1 MTVLGFEE
9 QQIMERTGHRS
20 STVRT
25 YKRQSAQQLH
35 EVSRALEPPQKSM
48 RQHGDVEK
56 ENAITQETKDSK
68 ERNNAISVSET
79 LSREEN
85 VQIPMSEK
93 IIHFFV
99 IFENKNNV
107 L

>member
-1 MTVLGFEE
+1 
-9 QQIMERTGHRS
+9 MERTGHRS

-25 YKRQSAQQLH
+25 YKRQSAQQLD

-68 ERNNAISVSET
+68 ERNNAISVSENAG
-79 LSREEN
+79 EEY

>member
-1 MTVLGFEE
+1 
-9 QQIMERTGHRS
+9 
-20 STVRT
+20 
-25 YKRQSAQQLH
+25 
-35 EVSRALEPPQKSM
+35 M

-68 ERNNAISVSET
+68 ERNNAISVSEK
-79 LSREEN
+79 EEN

>member
-25 YKRQSAQQLH
+25 YKRQSAQQLD

-68 ERNNAISVSET
+68 ERNNAISQNAG
-79 LSREEN
+79 EEN

>member
-25 YKRQSAQQLH
+25 YKRQSAQQLD
-35 EVSRALEPPQKSM
+35 EVSRALEPPRKSM

-68 ERNNAISVSET
+68 ERNNAISVSENAG
-79 LSREEN
+79 EEN
-85 VQIPMSEK
+85 VQIPMSKK

>member
-25 YKRQSAQQLH
+25 YKRQSVQQLD
-35 EVSRALEPPQKSM
+35 EVSRALEPPRKSM

-68 ERNNAISVSET
+68 ERNNAISVSENAG
-79 LSREEN
+79 EEN

>member
-9 QQIMERTGHRS
+9 EQIMERTGHRS

-35 EVSRALEPPQKSM
+35 EVSRALDTSEIHEAAWGCREGK
-48 RQHGDVEK
+48 
-56 ENAITQETKDSK
+56 
-68 ERNNAISVSET
+68 RNNPGDERFKGEKQRDFRV
-79 LSREEN
+79 RKRWRGN
-85 VQIPMSEK
+85 MQIPMSEK